1 MARVDTFKE
10 KTVEELR
17 LAYAELSRDLFRI
30 RSEFAVTRE
39 MEKTHRLT
47 ALRRDRARILTV
59 LRQKG
64 AKLS

>member
-1 MARVDTFKE
+1 MARADTYKE

-17 LAYAELSRDLFRI
+17 LAYAELSRDLFRL

-39 MEKTHRLT
+39 MEKPHRLT
-47 ALRRDRARILTV
+47 ALRRDRARVLTA

-64 AKLS
+64 ATLS